1 MAKLQKVHLTRKM
14 NSVLFERELKIMKN
28 SVNLFSISILV
39 IDLFCFFVICKQGR
53 MLSVLLLVN
62 HKHQDDNCKW

>member
-62 HKHQDDNCKW
+62 HKHQDDNCK